1 MKYKH
6 NRPIRV
12 KKTEIQNAVWVVIS
26 LAGRGLFLVLSIK
39 ISLSFSI
46 IWLKEFDAPTME
58 YPPTTNKI
66 SSLKSTT
73 STARKYPAMD
83 EKTTL
88 RANLALVKEIRILAL
103 INLNK

>member
-12 KKTEIQNAVWVVIS
+12 KKIEIQNAFWVVIS
-26 LAGRGLFLVLSIK
+26 LAGKGLFLVLSINT
-39 ISLSFSI
+39 SLSFSI

-58 YPPTTNKI
+58 YPPITNKI
-66 SSLKSTT
+66 NSLKSTT
-73 STARKYPAMD
+73 SIARKYPAME

-88 RANLALVKEIRILAL
+88 RANLALVKEIKILAL
-103 INLNK
+103 INLN

>member
-12 KKTEIQNAVWVVIS
+12 KKTEIQNAFWVVIC
-26 LAGRGLFLVLSIK
+26 LAGRGLFLVLSINT
-39 ISLSFSI
+39 SLSFSI

-58 YPPTTNKI
+58 YPPITNKI
-66 SSLKSTT
+66 NSLKSTV
-73 STARKYPAMD
+73 STARKYPAME

-88 RANLALVKEIRILAL
+88 RANLALVKEIKILAL
-103 INLNK
+103 INLN